1 MKKIAVFASGNGS
14 NFQVLLDAVNKG
26 TLQAEISLLVCDRPG
41 AFVIDRAEKGEV
53 PVFVFQPKE
62 FKDKGEYESQILAL
76 LKERNVEWIILA
88 GYMRLIG
95 QTLLQAYEGKI
106 VNIHPS
112 LLPSFPGK
120 DAVGQA
126 LEAGVKQTGVTVHYV
141 DAGMDTGEIIA
152 QEVVEMIP
160 GETRESLQAKI
171 QKVEHDL
178 YPTVVKTLLNGKKEA
193 TSI

>member
-14 NFQVLLDAVNKG
+14 NFQVILDAVNRG
-26 TLQAEISLLVCDRPG
+26 ALQAEISLLVCDRPG
-41 AFVIDRAEKGEV
+41 AVVIDRAEKGAV
-53 PVFVFQPKE
+53 PLFVFQPKE
-62 FKDKGEYESQILAL
+62 YKDKGEYESQILAL
-76 LKERNVEWIILA
+76 LKERDIDWIILA

-95 QTLLQAYEGKI
+95 PTLLKAYEGKI

-112 LLPSFPGK
+112 LLPAFPGK

-126 LEAGVKQTGVTVHYV
+126 LEAGVEKTGVTVHYV

-152 QEVVEMIP
+152 QEVVEVIP
-160 GETRESLQAKI
+160 GETRDSLQAKI
-171 QKVEHDL
+171 QKVEHKL
-178 YPTVVKTLLNGKKEA
+178 YPKVVKMLLNGKKEA

>member
-1 MKKIAVFASGNGS
+1 MKKIVVFASGNGS
-14 NFQVLLDAVNKG
+14 NFQALLDAVHNG
-26 TLQAEISLLVCDRPG
+26 NLQAEVSLLVCDRPG
-41 AFVIDRAEKGEV
+41 AFVIDRAKNAAV
-53 PVFVFQPKE
+53 PFFVFQPKE
-62 FKDKGEYESQILAL
+62 FLDKEEYESQILAL
-76 LKERNVEWIILA
+76 LKEKKIEWIILA

-95 QTLLQAYEGKI
+95 QTLLQAYEGRI

-112 LLPSFPGK
+112 LLPAFPGK

-126 LEAGVKQTGVTVHYV
+126 LEAGVEQTGVTVHYV

-160 GETRESLQAKI
+160 DETSDSLQAKI
-171 QKVEHDL
+171 QKVEHQL
-178 YPTVVKTLLNGKKEA
+178 YPRVVKMLLDGKKEA

>member
-14 NFQVLLDAVNKG
+14 NFQALLDAVHNG
-26 TLQAEISLLVCDRPG
+26 NLQAEVSLLVCDRPG
-41 AFVIDRAEKGEV
+41 AFVIDRAKNAEV

-62 FKDKGEYESQILAL
+62 FLDKDEYESQILAL
-76 LKERNVEWIILA
+76 LKERKIEWIILA

-95 QTLLQAYEGKI
+95 QTLLQAYEGRI

-112 LLPSFPGK
+112 LLPAFPGK

-126 LEAGVKQTGVTVHYV
+126 LEAGVEQTGVTVHYV

-152 QEVVEMIP
+152 QEVVEVIP
-160 GETRESLQAKI
+160 GETRDSLQAKI
-171 QKVEHDL
+171 QKVEHQL
-178 YPTVVKTLLNGKKEA
+178 YPRVVKMLLDGKKEA

>member
-26 TLQAEISLLVCDRPG
+26 DFQAEVSLLVCDCPG
-41 AFVIDRAEKGEV
+41 AFVIDRAEKAAV
-53 PVFVFQPKE
+53 PLFVFNTKE
-62 FKDKGEYESQILAL
+62 FKDKAEYESQILAL
-76 LKERNVEWIILA
+76 LKQRNVEWIILA

-95 QTLLQAYEGKI
+95 TTLLQAYEGKI

-112 LLPSFPGK
+112 LLPAFPGK

-126 LEAGVKQTGVTVHYV
+126 LEAGVKETGVTVHYV
-141 DAGMDTGEIIA
+141 DAGMDTGEVIA
-152 QEVVEMIP
+152 QEAVEIIP
-160 GETRESLQAKI
+160 SETRESLQAKI
-171 QKVEHDL
+171 QKVEHKL
-178 YPTVVKTLLNGKKEA
+178 YPTVVKTLLNGEKEA

>member
-14 NFQVLLDAVNKG
+14 NFQALLDAVHNRD
-26 TLQAEISLLVCDRPG
+26 LQAEVSLLVCDRPG
-41 AFVIDRAEKGEV
+41 AFVINRAKNAEV
-53 PVFVFQPKE
+53 PSFVFQPKE
-62 FKDKGEYESQILAL
+62 FLDKGEYESQILEL
-76 LKERNVEWIILA
+76 LKERDVEWIILA

-112 LLPSFPGK
+112 LLPAFPGK

-126 LEAGVKQTGVTVHYV
+126 LEAGVEQTGVTVHYV

-160 GETRESLQAKI
+160 GETRDSLQAKI
-171 QKVEHDL
+171 QKVEHQL
-178 YPTVVKTLLNGKKEA
+178 YPRVVKMLLDGKKEA